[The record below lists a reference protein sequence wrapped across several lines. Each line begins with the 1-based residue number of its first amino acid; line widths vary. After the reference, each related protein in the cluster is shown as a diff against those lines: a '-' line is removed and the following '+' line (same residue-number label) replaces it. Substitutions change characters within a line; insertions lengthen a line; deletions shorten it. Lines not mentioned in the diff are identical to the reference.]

1 MKYKKKKI
9 KLTKFGKIFFSL
21 IGIFIISIF
30 MLSINSFKHRFY
42 KVEESD
48 MGRII
53 GKQGKVANSIR
64 TVMKAL
70 GSREKKKV
78 GIEFLDD

>member
-30 MLSINSFKHRFY
+30 MLSINRFKHRFY

-48 MGRII
+48 KYLIEINYPQVKNKSII
-53 GKQGKVANSIR
+53 AY
-64 TVMKAL
+64 
-70 GSREKKKV
+70 
-78 GIEFLDD
+78 

>member
-48 MGRII
+48 KYLIEINYPQVKNKSII
-53 GKQGKVANSIR
+53 AYSKEYIKN
-64 TVMKAL
+64 M
-70 GSREKKKV
+70 
-78 GIEFLDD
+78 